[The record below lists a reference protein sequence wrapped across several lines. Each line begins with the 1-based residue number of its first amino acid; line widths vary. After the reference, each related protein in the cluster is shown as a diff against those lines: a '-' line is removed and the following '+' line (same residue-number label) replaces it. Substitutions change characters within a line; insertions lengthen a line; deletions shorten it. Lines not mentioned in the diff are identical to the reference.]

1 MLESRWIKN
10 PFKTMD
16 LNTCN
21 PVKSKIGEPKLKT
34 ADWNNDAGTVI
45 DHIYYWNNDA
55 RTVINHIYSQRN
67 KSLHFKCLLSSD
79 TGLNQSSAN
88 SSCPGS
94 IIFWINSLSM

>member
-16 LNTCN
+16 LNNTCN

-34 ADWNNDAGTVI
+34 AYWNNDAGTVI
-45 DHIYYWNNDA
+45 
-55 RTVINHIYSQRN
+55 NHTYSQRN

-79 TGLNQSSAN
+79 VGLNQSSTKLIL
-88 SSCPGS
+88 PRQYYLLDQ
-94 IIFWINSLSM
+94 FLSM

>member
-34 ADWNNDAGTVI
+34 ADWNNDAG
-45 DHIYYWNNDA
+45 
-55 RTVINHIYSQRN
+55 TVINHIYSQRN